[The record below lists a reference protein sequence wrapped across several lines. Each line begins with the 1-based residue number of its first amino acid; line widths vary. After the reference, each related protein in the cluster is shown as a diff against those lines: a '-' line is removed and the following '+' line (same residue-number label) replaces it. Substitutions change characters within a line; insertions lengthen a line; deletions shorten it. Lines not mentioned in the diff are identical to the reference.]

1 VSNAAPSAV
10 RDQIAT
16 ARRVFSAAKDAARVK
31 ATAIEPMTLE
41 AFRERYKSEQGFFD
55 FCDLLEIKP
64 KEAEGGVP
72 MGSASPGRIP
82 FRLNKIQRAY
92 CLARSPRDVILK
104 ARQVTIT
111 SVELA
116 RDVWYFLTKL
126 GVSVVVVCQSS
137 SDNRMVNELNDRIG
151 VIFDSL
157 KKNAGLT
164 VKFTSESKT
173 EWSLTTGSNL
183 SIVTSGASEKAAQKK
198 VRGETVH
205 RIHTTE
211 LAFWEHAGQTLNAML
226 EAIVG
231 PEFGTEIVH
240 ESTPNGAGGGDRMS
254 AKSASGGPLFYWYC
268 QDARTQVSAFKFHF
282 FSWLDKE
289 EYRTPLKPGEVI
301 EPENDREHAVACL
314 GAGHEQLK
322 WYRDKVIA
330 KGQDDTDQ
338 EYASD
343 PETCFLV
350 SGRACFDKA
359 VTGRL
364 IANVCAPLGTVE
376 IRRSGAVG
384 TCKVWNLPVTGRR
397 YVVAAD
403 TSEGTG
409 GDAGSGQVWESDT
422 GRHMATL
429 WGQFKPEELARDLDC
444 LGTWYNRATVAVERN
459 NHGHACLYALADV
472 YHYRNVYNDRDDK
485 PGWYNVENKRV
496 AAIDKLEQAHRTGEW
511 ECRDIDILGEFRTF
525 IINKD
530 GKAEAARGAKDD
542 LVLTAVIAWDV
553 LSQRNQS
560 IPIRPQPTP
569 KGDAARP
576 RFGGS
581 GGGLRF
587 SR

>member
-1 VSNAAPSAV
+1 MSNAAPAAV
-10 RDQIAT
+10 REQIAT
-16 ARRVFSAAKDAARVK
+16 ARRVFSGAKEAARAK
-31 ATAIEPMTLE
+31 ASIVPPMTLE

-72 MGSASPGRIP
+72 MGTASPGRIP
-82 FRLNKIQRAY
+82 FRLNRIQRAY

-137 SDNRMVNELNDRIG
+137 SDNSMLNELSERVT
-151 VIFDSL
+151 VILDSL
-157 KKNAGLT
+157 KKNAGL
-164 VKFTSESKT
+164 VLKLKSESRT
-173 EWSLTTGSNL
+173 EWLLPNGSGLSLISA
-183 SIVTSGASEKAAQKK
+183 GASEKAAQKK
-198 VRGETVH
+198 QRGETVH

-211 LAFWEHAGQTLNAML
+211 LAFWEYAGQTLNAML
-226 EAIVG
+226 EAIAG

-240 ESTPNGAGGGDRMS
+240 ESTPNGAGGGDRKS
-254 AKSASGGPLFYWYC
+254 AKSASGGPLFFWYC
-268 QDARTQVSAFKFHF
+268 QDARNQTSAFKFHF

-289 EYRTPLKPGEVI
+289 EYRTPLKADEVI
-301 EPENDREHAVACL
+301 APQTDRERAVAAL
-314 GAGHEQLK
+314 GAGPEQLK
-322 WYRDKVIA
+322 WYRSKVND

-364 IANVCAPLGTVE
+364 LANACDPMGIVE

-384 TCKVWNLPVTGRR
+384 ACKVWNLPVKGRR
-397 YVVAAD
+397 YVVSAD

-409 GDAGSGQVWESDT
+409 GDAGAGQVWECDT

-444 LGTWYNRATVAVERN
+444 LGTWYNLAVVAVERN

-472 YHYRNVYNDRDDK
+472 RRYPNVFRDRDDK
-485 PGWYNVENKRV
+485 PGWYNVDVKRT
-496 AAIDKLEQAHRTGEW
+496 AAIDKLEQAYRTGEW
-511 ECRDIDILGEFRTF
+511 ECRDVDILGECRTF

-553 LSQRNQS
+553 LSK
-560 IPIRPQPTP
+560 P
-569 KGDAARP
+569 AASTVAAP
-576 RFGGS
+576 PLMTFDPDNAS
-581 GGGLRF
+581 VW
-587 SR
+587 